1 MTTAKRRVLVKPAP
15 PREPPAVEAQEQVT
29 VVRQQVVTV
38 ETAGYIG
45 LALLAAALRLY
56 QLGAAPLSAYEA
68 NEAMAAW
75 RLVHPGLSPPTPAS
89 PLLFGVTAFLFA
101 IANAND
107 GVARL
112 LPALVG
118 SALVLTPALF
128 RQWLGRGGALMA
140 AAILALSPS
149 MIYASRLA
157 SAEVLALFCGIILV
171 AALLAALR
179 SEDGSWLYVGA
190 VALGLGLVS
199 GPLIYS
205 ILTVGL
211 FTGLALWSQAGE
223 EARANALAAY
233 ADIRNTPG
241 LLARLGATLA
251 VTVFLGATALM
262 AFPAGLGTAGDVLAT
277 WVAGFAGAR
286 WVAYPLQLLALYE
299 PMALILGIGG
309 LLMGEIRARQR
320 GEGTP
325 AFSTWPRIVGL
336 GALIALV
343 LMLLHRGGTPGEVLL
358 IVYPLALLAGP
369 LIADVLEG
377 LWQTPQPLAAWTLA
391 GALVLIAAISAIYL
405 GLYANEV
412 GIDVEQA
419 SPRLLFALLLPLM
432 GLALVALT
440 VTWER
445 SLWRSAVAVLI
456 GLLTLYTLGT
466 GWGLA
471 QLRPNDPRE
480 PWVQQPTS
488 DQVRMLIRVL
498 EEASRQRVGI
508 ANELPV
514 TVQQTSDDVLAWYLR
529 DFIHVTFTDQLGAQV
544 TTPAV
549 ITLESEQAPALGGAY
564 TGTDFVLRTR
574 LVPERPNETD
584 WIRWLAIRS
593 GMLAQPDVRV
603 VLWIQAPTSG
613 GP

>member
-1 MTTAKRRVLVKPAP
+1 M
-15 PREPPAVEAQEQVT
+15 VEAQEQVA
-29 VVRQQVVTV
+29 VVRRPVVTI
-38 ETAGYIG
+38 ETAGYMG

-56 QLGAAPLSAYEA
+56 QLGAAPLSTHEA
-68 NEAMAAW
+68 GEAMAAW
-75 RLVHPGLSPPTPAS
+75 RLVHPGLAPPTPAS
-89 PLLFGVTAFLFA
+89 PLLFGAMAFLFA
-101 IANAND
+101 IANASD
-107 GVARL
+107 GAARL

-128 RQWLGRGGALMA
+128 RHWLGRGGALMA

-149 MIYASRLA
+149 MIYASRLV
-157 SAEVLALFCGIILV
+157 SSEVLALFCGVVLV

-179 SEDGSWLYVGA
+179 SEDGRWLYIGA

-205 ILTVGL
+205 TLAVGL
-211 FTGLALWSQAGE
+211 FTGLVLWPMASE

-233 ADIRNTPG
+233 ANARNTPG

-251 VTVFLGATALM
+251 VTIFLGATALM

-277 WVAGFAGAR
+277 WVAGFAGTR
-286 WVAYPLQLLALYE
+286 WIAYPVQLLALYE
-299 PMALILGIGG
+299 PMALALGIGG
-309 LLMGEIRARQR
+309 LLLVEVRARQR
-320 GEGTP
+320 GGGAGPGP
-325 AFSTWPRIVGL
+325 ALWPRILGL
-336 GALIALV
+336 GALAALV
-343 LMLLHRGGTPGEVLL
+343 LMVLRRGGTPGEVLL
-358 IVYPLALLAGP
+358 VVYPLALLAGP
-369 LIADVLEG
+369 LVADVLEG
-377 LWQTPQPLAAWTLA
+377 LRQTQQPLAAWGLA
-391 GALVLIAAISAIYL
+391 AALILIAAISAIYL
-405 GLYANEV
+405 GLYAEQV
-412 GIDVEQA
+412 GLSVEQA
-419 SPRLLFALLLPLM
+419 SPRLLLALLLPLM
-432 GLALVALT
+432 GLALVALA

-445 SLWRSAVAVLI
+445 SLWRPAVAVLI

-488 DQVRMLIRVL
+488 EQVRMLVSVL

-514 TVQQTSDDVLAWYLR
+514 TVQQTGDDVLAWYLR
-529 DFIHVTFTDQLGAQV
+529 DFVNVTFTEQLGAQV

-549 ITLESEQAPALGGAY
+549 ITVESEQPPALGGAY
-564 TGTDFVLRTR
+564 AGTDFVLRTR
-574 LVPERPNETD
+574 LLPERPNETD
-584 WIRWLAIRS
+584 WIRWLVIRS

-603 VLWIQAPTSG
+603 VLWVQAPTSG
-613 GP
+613 Q

>member
-1 MTTAKRRVLVKPAP
+1 M
-15 PREPPAVEAQEQVT
+15 VEAQEQVA
-29 VVRQQVVTV
+29 VVRRPVVTV
-38 ETAGYIG
+38 ETAGYLT

-56 QLGAAPLSAYEA
+56 QLGAAPLSAREA
-68 NEAMAAW
+68 SEALAAW
-75 RLVHPGLSPPTPAS
+75 RLVHPGVSPPTPTS
-89 PLLFGVTAFLFA
+89 PLLFGVMAFLFA
-101 IANAND
+101 IANASD
-107 GVARL
+107 GAARL
-112 LPALVG
+112 LPVLVG

-157 SAEVLALFCGIILV
+157 SAEVLALFCGVILV

-179 SEDGSWLYVGA
+179 SEDRRWLYVGA

-199 GPLIYS
+199 DPLIYS
-205 ILTVGL
+205 ILVVGL
-211 FTGLALWSQAGE
+211 FTGLVLWSQASE

-233 ADIRNTPG
+233 ANARNTPG

-251 VTVFLGATALM
+251 VTFFLGATALM
-262 AFPAGLGTAGDVLAT
+262 AFPAGLGVAGDVLAT
-277 WVAGFAGAR
+277 WIAAFTGTR
-286 WVAYPLQLLALYE
+286 WIAYPLQLLALYE
-299 PMALILGIGG
+299 PMALLLGIGG

-320 GEGTP
+320 EESEP
-325 AFSTWPRIVGL
+325 AFSTWPRMLGL
-336 GALIALV
+336 GALAALV
-343 LMLLHRGGTPGEVLL
+343 LMLLRRGGTPGEILL
-358 IVYPLALLAGP
+358 VVYPLALLAGP
-369 LIADVLEG
+369 LVADVLEG
-377 LWQTPQPLAAWTLA
+377 LRQTQQPLAAWVLA
-391 GALVLIAAISAIYL
+391 GTLVLIAAISAIYL
-405 GLYANEV
+405 GLYADEV
-412 GIDVEQA
+412 STNVEQA

-445 SLWRSAVAVLI
+445 SMWRPAVAVLI
-456 GLLTLYTLGT
+456 GLLTLYTLGM

-488 DQVRMLIRVL
+488 DQVRMLMSVL
-498 EEASRQRVGI
+498 EEASKQRMGI

-514 TVQQTSDDVLAWYLR
+514 AVQQTGDDVLAWYLR
-529 DFIHVTFTDQLGAQV
+529 DFVNVIFTDRLGAQV

-549 ITLESEQAPALGGAY
+549 IALESEQPPALGGAY
-564 TGTDFVLRTR
+564 AGTDFVLRTR

-584 WIRWLAIRS
+584 WIRWLATRT
-593 GMLAQPDVRV
+593 GMLAQPDIRV
-603 VLWIQAPTSG
+603 VLWIQAPASG
-613 GP
+613 QP

>member
-1 MTTAKRRVLVKPAP
+1 M
-15 PREPPAVEAQEQVT
+15 VEAQEQVA
-29 VVRQQVVTV
+29 VVRRPVVTV

-45 LALLAAALRLY
+45 FALLAAALRLY
-56 QLGAAPLSAYEA
+56 QLGAAPLSAGEA
-68 NEAMAAW
+68 SEALAAW
-75 RLVHPGLSPPTPAS
+75 RLVRPGLAPPTPAS

-101 IANAND
+101 IANASD
-107 GVARL
+107 GAARL
-112 LPALVG
+112 LPALAG

-157 SAEVLALFCGIILV
+157 SSEVLALLCGAILV

-179 SEDGSWLYVGA
+179 SEDGRWLYIGA

-205 ILTVGL
+205 TLAVGL
-211 FTGLALWSQAGE
+211 FTGLVLWPMARE

-233 ADIRNTPG
+233 ANARNTPG
-241 LLARLGATLA
+241 LLARLGVTLA

-277 WVAGFAGAR
+277 WIAGFAGTR
-286 WVAYPLQLLALYE
+286 WIAYPVQLLALYE
-299 PMALILGIGG
+299 PMALVLGIGG
-309 LLMGEIRARQR
+309 LLLMEVRARQR
-320 GEGTP
+320 GVGAGSGP
-325 AFSTWPRIVGL
+325 ALWPRILGL
-336 GALIALV
+336 GALAALM
-343 LMLLHRGGTPGEVLL
+343 LMLLRRGGAPGEILL
-358 IVYPLALLAGP
+358 VVYPLALLAGP
-369 LIADVLEG
+369 LVADVLEG
-377 LWQTPQPLAAWTLA
+377 LRRVAQREAAWGLAA
-391 GALVLIAAISAIYL
+391 ALILIAATSAIYV

-412 GIDVEQA
+412 STSVEQA
-419 SPRLLFALLLPLM
+419 MPRLLVALLFLIM
-432 GLALVALT
+432 GLAVVALT

-445 SLWRSAVAVLI
+445 SLWRPAVAVLI

-488 DQVRMLIRVL
+488 DQVRMLVSVL
-498 EEASRQRVGI
+498 EEASRQRLGM

-514 TVQQTSDDVLAWYLR
+514 TVQQTGDDVLAWYLR
-529 DFIHVTFTDQLGAQV
+529 DFANVTLTDRLGAQV

-549 ITLESEQAPALGGAY
+549 ITVESGQPPALGGAY
-564 TGTDFVLRTR
+564 AGTDFVLRTR
-574 LVPERPNETD
+574 LLPERPNETD
-584 WIRWLAIRS
+584 WIRWLATRT
-593 GMLAQPDVRV
+593 GMLAQPDTRV
-603 VLWIQAPTSG
+603 VLWIQAPVSG
-613 GP
+613 Q

>member
-1 MTTAKRRVLVKPAP
+1 M
-15 PREPPAVEAQEQVT
+15 EAQEQVA
-29 VVRQQVVTV
+29 VVRRPVVTI
-38 ETAGYIG
+38 ETAGYMG

-56 QLGAAPLSAYEA
+56 QLGAAPLSVHEA
-68 NEAMAAW
+68 GEAMAAW
-75 RLVHPGLSPPTPAS
+75 RLVHPGLAPPTPAS
-89 PLLFGVTAFLFA
+89 PLLFGVMAFLFA
-101 IANAND
+101 IANASD
-107 GVARL
+107 GAARL

-157 SAEVLALFCGIILV
+157 SSEVLALFCGVVLV

-179 SEDGSWLYVGA
+179 SEDGRWLYIGA

-205 ILTVGL
+205 TLAVGL
-211 FTGLALWSQAGE
+211 FTGLVLWPMANE

-233 ADIRNTPG
+233 ANARNTPG
-241 LLARLGATLA
+241 LLARLGVTLA

-262 AFPAGLGTAGDVLAT
+262 AFPAGLGTAGDVLTT
-277 WVAGFAGAR
+277 WIAGFAGTR
-286 WVAYPLQLLALYE
+286 WIAYPVQLLALYE
-299 PMALILGIGG
+299 PMALVLGIGG
-309 LLMGEIRARQR
+309 LLLMGVRARQR
-320 GEGTP
+320 GVGAGP
-325 AFSTWPRIVGL
+325 GSALWPRILGL
-336 GALIALV
+336 GALAALV
-343 LMLLHRGGTPGEVLL
+343 LMLLRRGGTPAEVLL
-358 IVYPLALLAGP
+358 VVYPLALLAGP
-369 LIADVLEG
+369 LVADVLEG
-377 LWQTPQPLAAWTLA
+377 LRQTQQPLAAWGLA
-391 GALVLIAAISAIYL
+391 AALILIAAISAIYL
-405 GLYANEV
+405 GLYAEQV
-412 GIDVEQA
+412 GLSVEQA
-419 SPRLLFALLLPLM
+419 SPRLLLALLLPLM

-445 SLWRSAVAVLI
+445 SLWRPAVAVLI

-488 DQVRMLIRVL
+488 EQVRMLVSVL
-498 EEASRQRVGI
+498 EEASRQRLGM

-514 TVQQTSDDVLAWYLR
+514 TVQPTGDDVLAWYLR
-529 DFIHVTFTDQLGAQV
+529 DFVNVTFTDRLGAQV

-549 ITLESEQAPALGGAY
+549 ITVESEQPPALGGAY
-564 TGTDFVLRTR
+564 AGTDFVLRTR
-574 LVPERPNETD
+574 LLPERPNETD
-584 WIRWLAIRS
+584 WIRWLVIRS

-603 VLWIQAPTSG
+603 VLWVQAPTSG
-613 GP
+613 Q

>member
-1 MTTAKRRVLVKPAP
+1 M
-15 PREPPAVEAQEQVT
+15 VEAQEQVA
-29 VVRQQVVTV
+29 VVRRPVVTI

-45 LALLAAALRLY
+45 FALLAAALRLY
-56 QLGAAPLSAYEA
+56 QLGAAPLSAGEA
-68 NEAMAAW
+68 SEALAAW
-75 RLVHPGLSPPTPAS
+75 RLVRPGLAPPTPAS
-89 PLLFGVTAFLFA
+89 PLLFGVMAFLFVV
-101 IANAND
+101 ANASD
-107 GVARL
+107 GAARL
-112 LPALVG
+112 LPALAG

-157 SAEVLALFCGIILV
+157 SSEVLALFCGVVLV

-179 SEDGSWLYVGA
+179 SEDGRWLYIGA

-205 ILTVGL
+205 TLAASL
-211 FTGLALWSQAGE
+211 FTGLVLWPMARE

-233 ADIRNTPG
+233 ANARNTPG
-241 LLARLGATLA
+241 LLARLGVTLA

-277 WVAGFAGAR
+277 WIAGFAGTR
-286 WVAYPLQLLALYE
+286 WIAYPVQLLALYE
-299 PMALILGIGG
+299 PMALVLGIGG
-309 LLMGEIRARQR
+309 LLLMEVRARQR
-320 GEGTP
+320 GVGAGPGP
-325 AFSTWPRIVGL
+325 ALWPRILGL
-336 GALIALV
+336 GALAA
-343 LMLLHRGGTPGEVLL
+343 LMLMILRRGGAPGEILL
-358 IVYPLALLAGP
+358 VVYPLALLAGP
-369 LIADVLEG
+369 LVADVLEG
-377 LWQTPQPLAAWTLA
+377 LRRVAQREAAWGLAA
-391 GALVLIAAISAIYL
+391 ALILIAATSAIYL
-405 GLYANEV
+405 GLYAEQV
-412 GIDVEQA
+412 GLSVEQA
-419 SPRLLFALLLPLM
+419 SPRLLLALLLPLM

-445 SLWRSAVAVLI
+445 SLWRPAVAVLI

-488 DQVRMLIRVL
+488 DQVRMLVSVL
-498 EEASRQRVGI
+498 EEASRQRLGM

-514 TVQQTSDDVLAWYLR
+514 TVQQTGDDVLAWYLR
-529 DFIHVTFTDQLGAQV
+529 DFANVTLTDRLGAQV

-549 ITLESEQAPALGGAY
+549 ITVESGQPPALGGAY
-564 TGTDFVLRTR
+564 AGTDFVLRTR
-574 LVPERPNETD
+574 LLPERPNETD
-584 WIRWLAIRS
+584 WIRWLATRT
-593 GMLAQPDVRV
+593 GMLAQPDTRV
-603 VLWIQAPTSG
+603 VLWIQAPVSG
-613 GP
+613 Q

>member
-1 MTTAKRRVLVKPAP
+1 MTTAKRRVLVKRAPAQ
-15 PREPPAVEAQEQVT
+15 EPPVMEAQEQVA
-29 VVRQQVVTV
+29 VVRRPVVTI
-38 ETAGYIG
+38 ETAGYMG

-56 QLGAAPLSAYEA
+56 QLGAAPLSAHEA
-68 NEAMAAW
+68 GEAMAAW
-75 RLVHPGLSPPTPAS
+75 RLVHPGLAPPTPAS
-89 PLLFGVTAFLFA
+89 PLLFGVMAFLFA
-101 IANAND
+101 IANASD
-107 GVARL
+107 GAARL

-140 AAILALSPS
+140 AALLALSPS

-157 SAEVLALFCGIILV
+157 SSEVLALFCGVVLV

-179 SEDGSWLYVGA
+179 SEDGRWLYIGA

-205 ILTVGL
+205 TLAVGL
-211 FTGLALWSQAGE
+211 FTGLVLWPMASE

-233 ADIRNTPG
+233 ANARNTPG

-262 AFPAGLGTAGDVLAT
+262 AFPVGLGIAGDVLAT
-277 WVAGFAGAR
+277 WVAGFAGTR
-286 WVAYPLQLLALYE
+286 WIAYPVQLLALYE
-299 PMALILGIGG
+299 PMALVLGIGG
-309 LLMGEIRARQR
+309 LLLVEVRARQK
-320 GEGTP
+320 GGGAGPGP
-325 AFSTWPRIVGL
+325 ALWPRILGL
-336 GALIALV
+336 GALAALV
-343 LMLLHRGGTPGEVLL
+343 LMLLRRGGTPGEVLL
-358 IVYPLALLAGP
+358 VVYPLALLAGP
-369 LIADVLEG
+369 LVADVLEG
-377 LWQTPQPLAAWTLA
+377 LPEVQQRLAAWGLA
-391 GALVLIAAISAIYL
+391 AALILIAAISAIYL
-405 GLYANEV
+405 GLYAEQV
-412 GIDVEQA
+412 GLSAEQA
-419 SPRLLFALLLPLM
+419 SPRLLLALLLPLM

-445 SLWRSAVAVLI
+445 SLWRPAVAVLI

-488 DQVRMLIRVL
+488 EQVRMLVSVL
-498 EEASRQRVGI
+498 EEASRQRVGM

-514 TVQQTSDDVLAWYLR
+514 TVPQTGDDILAWYLR
-529 DFIHVTFTDQLGAQV
+529 DFVNVTFTEQLGAQV

-549 ITLESEQAPALGGAY
+549 ITVESEQPPTLGGAY
-564 TGTDFVLRTR
+564 AGTDFVLRTR
-574 LVPERPNETD
+574 LLPERPNETD
-584 WIRWLAIRS
+584 WIRWLVIRS

-603 VLWIQAPTSG
+603 VLWVQAPASG
-613 GP
+613 Q